1 MSATGICERERVSV
15 VCEREGSCGVGGVRE
30 RERRGVFA
38 RGRGRVRVSA
48 TGVGE
53 RERRGK
59 LRRFRGRGEGS
70 CGVGGGEARETERGT
85 VSVRS
90 GRFERFIENL
100 N

>member
-1 MSATGICERERVSV
+1 VRKRVFARGRGCVRVSATG
-15 VCEREGSCGVGGVRE
+15 VCER
-30 RERRGVFA
+30 VFA

-70 CGVGGGEARETERGT
+70 CGVGGVRERERRGELRQRRLGCSREVEER
-85 VSVRS
+85 
-90 GRFERFIENL
+90 EREGSCGVE
-100 N
+100 